1 MAPHLEMDQFRA
13 RILPLSNQGVDDRD
27 VAYEAMHFAAESFA
41 GWCETAILDATYT
54 ATPCRAGLVDVVERT
69 GGALFVIECYVSAA
83 AAAER
88 FSSRDSHPAVD
99 LTESRVR
106 TLAEDYPYFAP
117 ACRIRTDS
125 DTPEYGR
132 ILEVLAG
139 PALDREAR
147 DAWTRAG
154 RPREKSAVTL

>member
-1 MAPHLEMDQFRA
+1 MP
-13 RILPLSNQGVDDRD
+13 PLLRNVFPVGTLIPPSISMN
-27 VAYEAMHFAAESFA
+27 
-41 GWCETAILDATYT
+41 
-54 ATPCRAGLVDVVERT
+54 RAG
-69 GGALFVIECYVSAA
+69 
-83 AAAER
+83 
-88 FSSRDSHPAVD
+88 
-99 LTESRVR
+99 R

-132 ILEVLAG
+132 ILELLAG

-154 RPREKSAVTL
+154 LPREKSAVTL

>member
-13 RILPLSNQGVDDRD
+13 RILPLSDQRVDDRD
-27 VAYEAMHFAAESFA
+27 VAYEAMHFAAESLA
-41 GWCETAILDATYT
+41 GWCQTAILDATYT

-132 ILEVLAG
+132 ILELLAG